1 MNIRPEDMVDGVKQ
15 AQLNV
20 VWQVIRAGLMANI
33 NLKSYPGL
41 KILLQEGE
49 TVGEFCLIVSF
60 WRHFAEKIDNLFLV
74 CC

>member
-33 NLKSYPGL
+33 NLTCNPGL

-49 TVGEFCLIVSF
+49 TVGTCFFDL
-60 WRHFAEKIDNLFLV
+60 LV
-74 CC
+74 LVL